1 MTCFKAKILFCHTLP
16 PLSRGLEWMVVMV
29 QQGYHG
35 GELLLLSNGK
45 LDPALK
51 AYQDA
56 NKITQITLKINSND
70 YPFDSAD
77 VG

>member
-1 MTCFKAKILFCHTLP
+1 
-16 PLSRGLEWMVVMV
+16 MVVMV